1 MVLFFHFFHY
11 RISNVGTL
19 KKVKKLM
26 VLDDKVAQN
35 IFILLNGSL
44 KHIPYDDI
52 RKAILRCDHSVLSE
66 NVLEQLIQ
74 VCRH

>member
-1 MVLFFHFFHY
+1 
-11 RISNVGTL
+11 
-19 KKVKKLM
+19 M